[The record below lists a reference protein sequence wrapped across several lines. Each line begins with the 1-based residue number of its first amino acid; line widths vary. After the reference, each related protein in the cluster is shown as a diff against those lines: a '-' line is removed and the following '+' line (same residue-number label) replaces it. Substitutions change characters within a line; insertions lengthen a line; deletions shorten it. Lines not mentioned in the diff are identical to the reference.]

1 MDDFEM
7 KDNMFQQAGMNNQ
20 DAMPPKPENY
30 LVWAILSTLCCC
42 LPFGIVA
49 IIKAC
54 KVNTLYAARMYE
66 AAQLA
71 SQDAK
76 KWCIIAAITGVVI
89 QIIYGILYALGI
101 VASLYNL

>member
-1 MDDFEM
+1 MEDYEITDFSTPNTEQS
-7 KDNMFQQAGMNNQ
+7 NPEVV
-20 DAMPPKPENY
+20 PPKPENY

-54 KVNTLYAARMYE
+54 KVNTLYAGKLYD
-66 AAQLA
+66 AATMA

-76 KWCIIAAITGVVI
+76 KWCIIAAVTGLAI
-89 QIIYGILYALGI
+89 NIIYGLF
-101 VASLYNL
+101 VAISGESLYDL

>member
-1 MDDFEM
+1 MEDYEI
-7 KDNMFQQAGMNNQ
+7 KDEQLRPHVSEPDVTPG
-20 DAMPPKPENY
+20 KPENY

-54 KVNTLYAARMYE
+54 KVNTLYAAKMYE

-76 KWCIIAAITGVVI
+76 KWCIIAAVTGVAV
-89 QIIYGILYALGI
+89 QIIYAILYALGI

>member
-1 MDDFEM
+1 M

-30 LVWAILSTLCCC
+30 LVWAILTTVCCC

-54 KVNTLYAARMYE
+54 KVNTLYAGKMYD

-76 KWCIIAAITGVVI
+76 KWCIIAAVTGLVVSV
-89 QIIYGILYALGI
+89 IYGIARFALD
-101 VASLYNL
+101 Y